1 MADVRRMEIPMV
13 KSLRASE
20 RVFAVLLWLVSIAF
34 AAFLIGLGDR
44 VIADL
49 PRLSTEVT
57 RDQFADRTA
66 LDAVRADD
74 ETVQR
79 DIRDLDDNLARAR
92 LTQQAADNAY
102 QSARSA
108 YANWIATRVATVDPS
123 QDPEVVTRTRA
134 LDALQARNRDAEAAI
149 ERLTS
154 DRLDRTQR
162 AEANQRREAE
172 LLQAAD
178 AAFERAQFRQ
188 ELRIFGAR
196 LAITLPLLV
205 LAAFFVARR
214 RHSDYWPLMRG
225 FVLFAAFAF
234 FVELVPYLPSYGGY
248 VRYGVGIL
256 LTAVA
261 GHYIIKGMR
270 RYLAQRE
277 ALERQSDAARRTAL
291 TVDNALKKLTAKICP
306 GCDRPLQAGDGVPAD
321 FCVHCGLRLFDHC
334 PQCSTRK
341 NMFFRFCP
349 TCGLAAPDVESHSPA
364 GS

>member
-1 MADVRRMEIPMV
+1 MA

-20 RVFAVLLWLVSIAF
+20 RIFAALLWIVSLAF
-34 AAFLIGLGDR
+34 AIFLIGLGNR

-49 PRLSTEVT
+49 PRLSGDVT
-57 RDQFADRTA
+57 RDQFADRAA
-66 LDAVRADD
+66 LEAARADGTARQR
-74 ETVQR
+74 EIR
-79 DIRDLDDNLARAR
+79 DIDDNLARAR
-92 LTQQAADNAY
+92 LTQEAADNAY

-123 QDPEVVTRTRA
+123 QDPEVLTRTRA

-162 AEANQRREAE
+162 LDASHRREAD
-172 LLQAAD
+172 LLAAAD
-178 AAFERAQFRQ
+178 TAYERAQFRQ
-188 ELRIFGAR
+188 ELRIFLAR

-205 LAAFFVARR
+205 VAAFFVARK

-291 TVDNALKKLTAKICP
+291 TSDDALKKLAAKVCP
-306 GCDRPLQAGDGVPAD
+306 GCDRPLQAGDGAPAD

-349 TCGLAAPDVESHSPA
+349 TCGLAAPAAESRSPA
-364 GS
+364 GG

>member
-1 MADVRRMEIPMV
+1 MA

-20 RVFAVLLWLVSIAF
+20 RIFAALLWIVSLAF
-34 AAFLIGLGDR
+34 AIFLIGLGNR

-49 PRLSTEVT
+49 PRLSGDVT
-57 RDQFADRTA
+57 RDQFADRAA
-66 LDAVRADD
+66 LEAARADGTARQR
-74 ETVQR
+74 EIR
-79 DIRDLDDNLARAR
+79 DIDDNLARAR
-92 LTQQAADNAY
+92 LTQEAADNAY

-108 YANWIATRVATVDPS
+108 YANWIASRVATVDPS
-123 QDPEVVTRTRA
+123 QDPEVLTRTRA
-134 LDALQARNRDAEAAI
+134 LDALQARNRDAEAAV

-162 AEANQRREAE
+162 LDASHRREAD
-172 LLQAAD
+172 LLAAAD
-178 AAFERAQFRQ
+178 TAYERAQFRQ
-188 ELRIFGAR
+188 ELRIFLAR

-205 LAAFFVARR
+205 LAAFFVARK

-291 TVDNALKKLTAKICP
+291 TSDDALKKLAAKVCP
-306 GCDRPLQAGDGVPAD
+306 GCDRPLQAGDGAPAD

-349 TCGLAAPDVESHSPA
+349 TCGLAAPAAESRSPA
-364 GS
+364 GG